1 MTLQILI
8 STMNQTDH
16 SLLEKMNIQSDAI
29 VVNQCDHNEIVRF
42 TYNGHNILWMS
53 LNERGVGLS
62 RNTALMRATADIIL
76 FSDEDVKYKDG
87 YAETIKYAFENNQ
100 NADMLLFDLEA
111 IGEVKHPEK
120 PYTFRRVKWYNSM
133 HYGAVH
139 FACKRE
145 KIYAR
150 GLTFNLLFGGG
161 AKYSCG
167 EDSIFLADALKAG
180 LKVWT
185 VPGHIGFVSHGNS
198 TWFQGYTD
206 KYFYDKGVLM
216 GNIFGTMA
224 YPVTFILFLKNR
236 TQTDDY
242 GFIKSVMKAFE
253 GIKKYD
259 GKN

>member
-8 STMNQTDH
+8 STMHQTDY

-29 VVNQCDHNEIVRF
+29 VVNQCDHNEIVKF
-42 TYNGHNILWMS
+42 TYNGHDILWMS
-53 LNERGVGLS
+53 LDERQS
-62 RNTALMRATADIIL
+62 SAAWNTALMRATADIIL

-87 YAETIKYAFENNQ
+87 YAETIKSAFENNQ

-145 KIYAR
+145 KVFAR

-185 VPGHIGFVSHGNS
+185 IPGYIGTVTHGAS
-198 TWFQGYTD
+198 TWFNGYTD

-216 GNIFGTMA
+216 GTIFGVMA
-224 YPVTFILFLKNR
+224 YPLVVTLFLKN
-236 TQTDDY
+236 TGQAKDY
-242 GFIKSVMKAFE
+242 GLKKAIGRAFK
-253 GIKKYD
+253 GIKQR
-259 GKN
+259 